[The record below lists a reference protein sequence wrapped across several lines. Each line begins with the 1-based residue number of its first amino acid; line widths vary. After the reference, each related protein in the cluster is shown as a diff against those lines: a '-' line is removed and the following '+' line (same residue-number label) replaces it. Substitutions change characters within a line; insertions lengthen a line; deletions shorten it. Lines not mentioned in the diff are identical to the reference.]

1 MIEFFQK
8 SYNWAKQ
15 DYQDWPLRFVLEITA
30 WFLSICCT
38 IWMGATLPNP
48 PFLILYPLFI
58 IQCSIF
64 GWAAWTRRSTGMVA
78 NYLLIATIDIVALI
92 RLISIQ

>member
-15 DYQDWPLRFVLEITA
+15 DYQEWPLRFVLEITA